1 MEKYVCKSDEQVEED
16 QDGMSLL
23 LDNMENCILLDKITK
38 SDGYG
43 GYTTEWSEGAEFK
56 AAIVLDSSIQA
67 RQAEKDGVTGLY
79 TITTGR
85 EFNLTFHDV
94 FRRLTDG
101 KIFRVTTKGDDRKTP
116 KGAALNMRQVNAE
129 EFDLTEENNG

>member
-1 MEKYVCKSDEQVEED
+1 MEENKRS
-16 QDGMSLL
+16 MSLL
-23 LDNMENCILLDKITK
+23 LDNMENCILLDKITT

-43 GYTTEWSEGAEFK
+43 GYTTEWSEGAEFR

-94 FRRLTDG
+94 FKRISDG
-101 KIFRVTTKGDDRKTP
+101 KIFRVTTKGDDKKTP
-116 KGAALNMRQVNAE
+116 RGAALNMRQVNAE
-129 EFDLTEENNG
+129 EFDLIEANNG